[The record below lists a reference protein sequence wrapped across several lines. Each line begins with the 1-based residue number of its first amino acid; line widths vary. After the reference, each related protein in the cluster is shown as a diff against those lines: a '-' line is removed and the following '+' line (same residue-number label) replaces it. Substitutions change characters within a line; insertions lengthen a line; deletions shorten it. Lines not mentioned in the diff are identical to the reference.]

1 MSMQAHPRRLSL
13 ERRLAAAIVLAG
25 GAAALEIVG
34 SWLSGSLALLSDAGH
49 VGTDALA
56 LGLSLAALR
65 ASVRPHTP
73 KHSFGFHRLE
83 VLAALLNGL
92 LLIGLAAYLI
102 VTAYGRLPSPPL
114 VEGGTMFVV
123 GLSGLAANATMI
135 VLLRDWAKTN
145 INARGA
151 FLHAYGDTLGSAGVV
166 VGAAV
171 IHLTGTAVLDVFITL
186 FIVGLIVFSAVRLV
200 RDGVHILLEA
210 SPAGIRPRDVADA
223 ILTVPGVKGV
233 HDLHIWTVTS
243 GLYALTG
250 HLSVTGETT
259 VDRASAIVALVED
272 RLLERFGIAHTTLQV
287 DSLQEEMISPAD
299 IAREPGV

>member
-1 MSMQAHPRRLSL
+1 MSMRVHSRRLSL

-83 VLAALLNGL
+83 VLAALLN
-92 LLIGLAAYLI
+92 
-102 VTAYGRLPSPPL
+102 GRLPSPPL